1 MNSDKLQS
9 RLKYI
14 NATSLQDRAKTS
26 IFSRR
31 GENYI
36 ESDDEVEEAKKFE
49 TFFDYEQELS
59 DLKPAAEQYT
69 KMTEAENNDPY
80 IVLEDKE
87 PELLNDYSP
96 IELEKAEEAIILE
109 GLSDDSIIMEELS
122 GDSIIMEELSDKP
135 SYMDVK
141 GFEFIRCE
149 HIKKDGIRCKR
160 QAKKKETLCAS
171 HKKMLKTS

>member
-26 IFSRR
+26 VFSRR

-36 ESDDEVEEAKKFE
+36 EPDEEEEEAKKFE
-49 TFFDYEQELS
+49 TFFDYEEELS
-59 DLKPAAEQYT
+59 GLKPAAEQYT
-69 KMTEAENNDPY
+69 EMTEEESNDPY
-80 IVLEDKE
+80 IILEDKD
-87 PELLNDYSP
+87 PKLFNDYNP
-96 IELEKAEEAIILE
+96 IELEEAGDEAVTLEEISSNSITMEEAL
-109 GLSDDSIIMEELS
+109 
-122 GDSIIMEELSDKP
+122 DKP

-141 GFEFIRCE
+141 GFEFIQCE
-149 HIKKDGIRCKR
+149 HIKKDGLRCKR

-171 HKKMLKTS
+171 HKKMLKIS